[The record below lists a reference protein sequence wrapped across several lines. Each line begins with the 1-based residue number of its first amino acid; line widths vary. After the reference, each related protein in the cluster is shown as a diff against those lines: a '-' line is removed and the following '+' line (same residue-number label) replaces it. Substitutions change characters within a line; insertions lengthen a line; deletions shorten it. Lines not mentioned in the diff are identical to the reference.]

1 MFLFRGR
8 VILAIVIT
16 VLSVVE
22 GQWLFPPRPAKTQ
35 LQTNGPLCD
44 VSIGDGWSNNGNLSG
59 NKPHVYEIYLP
70 ATVDPLFTVQLDIFD
85 PECFGLGADRDE
97 RHGASWDRTNFV
109 LFAPQADVI
118 VAQRQFDPTFSTSQ
132 RWISFASFNRQ
143 SFGSGIYRLE
153 VTTLTDDENTY
164 QLRIRQNDP
173 DGVPL
178 SGDEIHIAAVR
189 TSVESVV
196 SGATRFHFYAREDQE
211 LLLANF
217 DMDQDSTCR
226 YQSPDGQDLSGTAS
240 ANGLWN
246 GGVATLPPPGG
257 DLIARPA
264 SGWWQ
269 AMIPASSGNQYT
281 FYCARPFLID
291 TTVAHPQLSV
301 QIDDGCDVARS
312 DTVLTYSVQVSN
324 IGAGPALQ
332 VSVMDTLP
340 QGLDVISCSEPVRV
354 LAAGSRTL
362 LCWELAAMRP
372 GETVSLEIRAR
383 TNERAVD
390 EILHA
395 ILVSWSDVLFT
406 EYRPIRC
413 SDRDSLS
420 GVMQR
425 VEMTNRVNPVELSHF
440 SGLAK
445 PGAIRLTW
453 LTESETDNL
462 GFNVWRSEESDGGYR
477 QINDSM
483 IPGAG
488 NSQDPHTYEFEDGEV
503 KPAVTY
509 YYKLE
514 DVDYSGNRQ
523 SHGPYRVVAS
533 GQPAGFGLEQNY
545 PNPFNG
551 ETVIEYG
558 IEQPGYVSL
567 AIYNLLGQSVK
578 LLAQGNME
586 AGSHSARWNGRD
598 EMGRP
603 LQSGTYF
610 YVLQTGEQKQVRKM
624 QLIQ

>member
-1 MFLFRGR
+1 MFLFRCR
-8 VILAIVIT
+8 VIVAVVIS
-16 VLSVVE
+16 VLSVVK
-22 GQWLFPPRPAKTQ
+22 GQWVFPPTPAKTQ
-35 LQTNGPLCD
+35 LRTNGPFCD
-44 VSIGDGWSNNGNLSG
+44 ISSGDGWSNVGPLSG
-59 NKPHVYEIYLP
+59 SKPHVYEIYLP

-97 RHGASWDRTNFV
+97 RHGAHWDRTTFV
-109 LFAPQADVI
+109 LYAPQADAI
-118 VAQRQFDPTFSTSQ
+118 VAQRHFDPTFSTSQ
-132 RWISFASFNRQ
+132 KWIPFASFNRQ
-143 SFGSGIYRLE
+143 SYGSGIYRLE

-178 SGDEIHIAAVR
+178 SGDEIHMAALR

-196 SGATRFHFYAREDQE
+196 SAVTRFHFYAREDQE

-217 DMDQDSTCR
+217 DMDEDSTCLYR
-226 YQSPDGQDLSGTAS
+226 SPDGHDLPATAS

-246 GGVATLPPPGG
+246 SGEATLPPPGG
-257 DLIARPA
+257 DLIARPT

-269 AMIPASSGNQYT
+269 AYIPTSGGNQYT

-301 QIDDGCDVARS
+301 HIDDGRDVACP
-312 DTVLTYSVQVSN
+312 DTVLIYSVQVSN

-332 VSVMDTLP
+332 VSVTDTLP
-340 QGLDVISCSEPVRV
+340 PGLDVISCSEPVRV
-354 LAAGSRTL
+354 LSAGRRSL
-362 LCWELAAMRP
+362 LCWELAVMRP
-372 GETVSLEIRAR
+372 GESVRLEIRAK
-383 TNERAVD
+383 TNEQAAD
-390 EILHA
+390 EIVHA
-395 ILVSWSDVLFT
+395 ILVAWSDVLFT
-406 EYRPIRC
+406 DYRPIQC
-413 SDRDSLS
+413 SDRDSLA
-420 GVMQR
+420 GQAQR
-425 VEMTNRVNPVELSHF
+425 VVMTNGVNPVELSHF
-440 SGLAK
+440 SGLAR
-445 PGAIRLTW
+445 PGAIRLNW
-453 LTESETDNL
+453 LTQSETDNI
-462 GFNVWRSEESDGGYR
+462 GFNIWRSEQSDGDYC
-477 QINDSM
+477 QINVSM
-483 IPGAG
+483 ISGAG

-503 KPAVTY
+503 QPGVAY

-545 PNPFNG
+545 PNPFNN

-558 IEQPGYVSL
+558 LAQPGFVSL
-567 AIYNLLGQSVK
+567 AIFNLLGQSVK
-578 LLAQGNME
+578 VLAQGNME

-603 LQSGTYF
+603 VQSGTYF